1 MFVAPLLLVVCSSP
15 MPPLVFVTERS
26 RDVEKLKIGA
36 HVHHSGCRGYVFWL
50 FLFAEA

>member
-1 MFVAPLLLVVCSSP
+1 MFVAPLLLVVCNP
-15 MPPLVFVTERS
+15 MPLLVFLTERS

-50 FLFAEA
+50 FLFAAA